1 MGPMAEIRGRGWA
14 PAAADCQA
22 EAEMRLRPSL
32 SHLSRHLLCSRQLS
46 AVRVGVTLCLAAR
59 AIATADIVI
68 IIFRGIIIAIPGVI
82 IIAPSL
88 SAALSLSPSLSHAH

>member
-1 MGPMAEIRGRGWA
+1 
-14 PAAADCQA
+14 
-22 EAEMRLRPSL
+22 
-32 SHLSRHLLCSRQLS
+32 
-46 AVRVGVTLCLAAR
+46 VGVTLCLAAR